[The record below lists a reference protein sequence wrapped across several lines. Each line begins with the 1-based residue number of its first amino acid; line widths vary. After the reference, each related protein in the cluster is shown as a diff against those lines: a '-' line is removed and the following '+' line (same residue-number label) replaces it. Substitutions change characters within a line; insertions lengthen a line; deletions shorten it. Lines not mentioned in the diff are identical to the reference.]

1 MYMKY
6 IKMKI
11 NKESTVYDLPSLV
24 ELIKIFMIGDLC
36 QIAEI
41 RHSEI
46 EGYEIIGS
54 VVSTEK
60 ADLR

>member
-1 MYMKY
+1 MKY

-46 EGYEIIGS
+46 EGYKIIGS